1 MKQKFLKEDHIM
13 IKHFAKP
20 FNVVYRTENSLNK
33 KIESIKDQIEFEKYK
48 LQNNGIE
55 SLIFTQEE
63 NNERIDKLEK
73 ELEYYQEIIELKWDD
88 SYFEGVIGGWTI
100 TSGAV
105 IAAVGISLCIKK
117 ITKK

>member
-1 MKQKFLKEDHIM
+1 M
-13 IKHFAKP
+13 IKNFAKP

-63 NNERIDKLEK
+63 NNERIAKLEK
-73 ELEYYQEIIELKWDD
+73 ELDYYQEIIELKGDEKYIDGILGGEFIAIGAWAV
-88 SYFEGVIGGWTI
+88 GTVIGL
-100 TSGAV
+100 
-105 IAAVGISLCIKK
+105 GIRKLRK
-117 ITKK
+117 

>member
-1 MKQKFLKEDHIM
+1 M
-13 IKHFAKP
+13 IKNFAKP

-33 KIESIKDQIEFEKYK
+33 KIESIKYQIEFEKYK

-88 SYFEGVIGGWTI
+88 SYLEGIIGGGI
-100 TSGAV
+100 MISGAWL
-105 IAAVGISLCIKK
+105 VGTAIGLGKRK
-117 ITKK
+117 LRK

>member
-1 MKQKFLKEDHIM
+1 M

-33 KIESIKDQIEFEKYK
+33 KIESIKYQIDFEKYK

-63 NNERIDKLEK
+63 NNERIAKLEK
-73 ELEYYQEIIELKWDD
+73 ELEYYQEIIILKDDD
-88 SYFEGVIGGWTI
+88 SYIEGVIGGWI
-100 TSGAV
+100 IMSGTWLVGTV
-105 IAAVGISLCIKK
+105 IGLGVKK
-117 ITKK
+117 LKK

>member
-1 MKQKFLKEDHIM
+1 M
-13 IKHFAKP
+13 IKYFAKP
-20 FNVVYRTENSLNK
+20 FNVVYRTENSINK

-73 ELEYYQEIIELKWDD
+73 ELEYYQEIIELKLDEKYIDGILGGEFIAIGAWALGTAIRL
-88 SYFEGVIGGWTI
+88 GV
-100 TSGAV
+100 
-105 IAAVGISLCIKK
+105 KK
-117 ITKK
+117 LKK